1 MPVGSG
7 RWQPVCEVD
16 PPAGVMKM
24 DEYEEKLNAFMQANG
39 IEGVFLSFQESC
51 HTAAEAASAAG
62 VAPQDIVKS
71 ICMLDANGDLL
82 VAIVR
87 GDDRAS
93 TSRVAKAL
101 GTERPRT
108 AEAEAILDKTGYP
121 CGGTPAFGYLAR
133 FFVDPLVMERKEVYA
148 GGGSDK
154 SLVRISPRELQKAN
168 RAEVVRVRK

>member
-1 MPVGSG
+1 MPTGCG
-7 RWQPVCEVD
+7 VD
-16 PPAGVMKM
+16 LPGDMM
-24 DEYEEKLNAFMQANG
+24 EMNEYEEKLNAFMQANG

-62 VAPQDIVKS
+62 VTPQDIVKS
-71 ICMLDANGDLL
+71 ICMLDANDDLI

-93 TSRVAKAL
+93 TSRVAKGL

-108 AEAEAILDKTGYP
+108 AEPDAILDKTGYP

-133 FFVDPLVMERKEVYA
+133 FLVDPRVVERKEVYA

-168 RAEVVRVRK
+168 QAEVVRVRK